1 MSRRWGRFTG
11 SPRFHRGKTW
21 TPRPMVVGCK
31 NSIVASK
38 MIFIGSPRLGC
49 IPEMGRESS
58 KNMQKIDSP
67 HRYPKRMV
75 MKGCCSPLKLAFWGS
90 MFCFGRYDMVCN
102 RWQTCYINKSTN
114 SSCQDMPSWNDGRH
128 RVLSNKIWPYKY
140 NPELKVNL
148 LDLIYG
154 HIAKALPKPWDAMGM
169 LIGFIAI

>member
-1 MSRRWGRFTG
+1 MSRGRWGRFTG
-11 SPRFHRGKTW
+11 SPRLKGKTW
-21 TPRPMVVGCK
+21 THWPMVIGCK

-49 IPEMGRESS
+49 IRNGPGLI
-58 KNMQKIDSP
+58 QKHAEDSP

-148 LDLIYG
+148 LDLKWPYS
-154 HIAKALPKPWDAMGM
+154 PWVCWLD
-169 LIGFIAI
+169 LYHFISI